1 MTDDLP
7 QVTITADGAARGN
20 PGPGGW
26 AALLEAGGQ
35 RRLLSGQ
42 GPERTTNNA
51 MELTAV
57 AAALEALTRPCR
69 VTLRLDSRYVLDG
82 LERLRAGG
90 ALPAANRELWE
101 RLRRAAEPH
110 TITFAWV
117 RGHSGDPRNDE
128 VDRAANAAANRAY
141 LAAEGEPAPA
151 TAETWTLA
159 ILAPGT
165 GRPARWALLASG
177 ERRAGDAPVRAGT
190 QPTAVYQ
197 ALVAGLE
204 AARELPGA
212 GGAQIEVVSNYELV
226 VKQGRGEWQV
236 KQPAQQALA
245 ARVAALRD
253 AFAGVRFRYAPTAA
267 VQALLAP
274 ADRSGNEAPGPK

>member
-82 LERLRAGG
+82 LERLRA
-90 ALPAANRELWE
+90 
-101 RLRRAAEPH
+101 
-110 TITFAWV
+110 
-117 RGHSGDPRNDE
+117 
-128 VDRAANAAANRAY
+128 
-141 LAAEGEPAPA
+141 
-151 TAETWTLA
+151 
-159 ILAPGT
+159 
-165 GRPARWALLASG
+165 RWPLSLHDAFCDLLASV
-177 ERRAGDAPVRAGT
+177 DPDPV
-190 QPTAVYQ
+190 
-197 ALVAGLE
+197 
-204 AARELPGA
+204 
-212 GGAQIEVVSNYELV
+212 
-226 VKQGRGEWQV
+226 
-236 KQPAQQALA
+236 
-245 ARVAALRD
+245 
-253 AFAGVRFRYAPTAA
+253 
-267 VQALLAP
+267 
-274 ADRSGNEAPGPK
+274 